1 MAGESSGGM
10 RVGGREGLVMDMV
23 GDEVVVREGVA
34 VVVVVAADVVLFLCF
49 DLASIMTLSRS
60 ARAW

>member
-10 RVGGREGLVMDMV
+10 RVGGREGLVMDRV
-23 GDEVVVREGVA
+23 GDEMVAEGVVV
-34 VVVVVAADVVLFLCF
+34 DVVLFLCF